1 MIKNTRLNHAFQPE
15 RTWRAFC
22 SLLSITTDAVV
33 NILPFELRPF
43 FLLGSSKP
51 FLWEAA
57 HLSFTQGL
65 CDCRKQ
71 DLCSHTH
78 SYPPHGIGRKHS
90 SLAHHYMK
98 TFHFKWEQQCPGE
111 SIGHRQIHTWKHRPD
126 NQVSPWGQSGLLLK
140 ANKFILLEF
149 IWIYFL
155 SLSQKRILT
164 DKMK

>member
-1 MIKNTRLNHAFQPE
+1 MECLVFFTVNHHRRCSKHSSILTPAF
-15 RTWRAFC
+15 
-22 SLLSITTDAVV
+22 
-33 NILPFELRPF
+33 LPPGEQQALP
-43 FLLGSSKP
+43 LG
-51 FLWEAA
+51 AA

-65 CDCRKQ
+65 CDFRKQ

-78 SYPPHGIGRKHS
+78 SYPPHATRKKHS

-98 TFHFKWEQQCPGE
+98 TFLFKWEQQCPGE

-126 NQVSPWGQSGLLLK
+126 NQVSPWGQSGLLFK

-149 IWIYFL
+149 IWIDFL
-155 SLSQKRILT
+155 SLSQKRIVT